1 MNDII
6 VRPKNK
12 AQIKALKEIF
22 KKMDIE
28 FEDVRKEIYN
38 PEFIHV
44 VINAKK
50 EAEIGM
56 CMVVDVDN
64 L

>member
-6 VRPKNK
+6 INPKNK
-12 AQIKALKEIF
+12 KQVKPLNEIL
-22 KKMDIE
+22 KKMEIE

-38 PEFIHV
+38 PEFV
-44 VINAKK
+44 ADVINAKK